1 MIQNSLPKPAAAV
14 QSPVKFERAVIP
26 STKLEKSGQKP
37 KEQKKSKIDVKPAH
51 HRDEIEEDIISENI
65 EGEDGSKTISN
76 RSNNAD
82 SSIDED
88 IILSASGK
96 GG

>member
-1 MIQNSLPKPAAAV
+1 M
-14 QSPVKFERAVIP
+14 QSPVKFDRAVN
-26 STKLEKSGQKP
+26 SSSKQEEKHSKRP
-37 KEQKKSKIDVKPAH
+37 KEQKKSKIEVKPAH
-51 HRDEIEEDIISENI
+51 HPDEIEEDIISENI